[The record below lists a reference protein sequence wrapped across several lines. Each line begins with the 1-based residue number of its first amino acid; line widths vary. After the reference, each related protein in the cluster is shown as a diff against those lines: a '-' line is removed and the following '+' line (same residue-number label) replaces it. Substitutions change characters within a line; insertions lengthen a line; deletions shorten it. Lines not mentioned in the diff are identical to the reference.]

1 MKVVAITQAR
11 MGSTRLPGKVMMN
24 LAGEPMLVRVV
35 NRVRRAGELD
45 DTVVATT
52 TNTADECIVAL
63 CQERGWPVFRGS
75 EEDVLDRYYQAAVA
89 HRADAVVRITSDCP
103 LIEPEIVDAV
113 VLEFLSQYPDID
125 YVSNGIKPSYP
136 LGLNVGI
143 ISFYALKK
151 AWTEDRNP
159 AWREHVTQYIIR
171 NPNLFRIR
179 GVENDVDYSYMRWT
193 VDTIE
198 DLAFVRRIYDHLPN
212 DEFNWKDVIL
222 LLERNPEWLEIN
234 RHIKQKT
241 VS

>member
-1 MKVVAITQAR
+1 
-11 MGSTRLPGKVMMN
+11 
-24 LAGEPMLVRVV
+24 
-35 NRVRRAGELD
+35 
-45 DTVVATT
+45 
-52 TNTADECIVAL
+52 
-63 CQERGWPVFRGS
+63 
-75 EEDVLDRYYQAAVA
+75 
-89 HRADAVVRITSDCP
+89 
-103 LIEPEIVDAV
+103 
-113 VLEFLSQYPDID
+113 
-125 YVSNGIKPSYP
+125 VSNGIKPSYP